1 MNRVPGDGATDHDH
15 QELFAEKRP
24 QYYANLSVNWQ
35 SNSNEWLDAVT
46 EGTNTEIILNSV
58 DDLLEDCYNSHD
70 LVKGY
75 IKYNYDDQKLV
86 VPNLVTL
93 SGVLDA
99 VLLDSSFLD
108 SFDDDLPMIFDAM
121 QEWAD
126 FDATDATEYMYDN
139 YITHTNGLVKSNPGF
154 DSSTNPTDPDLNGYM
169 NAALVD
175 FIVSN
180 KMFNF
185 YLTEGCIPLTRDH
198 ELMKRIAAYEGFEKP
213 TAVWG
218 YDSTFSYVA
227 GSKFEAETDCVNTL
241 GQNACFP
248 LAWSMSPQLLHFAP
262 QLISWWYDA
271 FKTTGTEYFVLP
283 PSGELYSYPG
293 GFSNE
298 DQIKYKNRMQSVAG
312 LMNISGTIHWEFPVF
327 STWKNALPY
336 FEKYAEDENPGVNG
350 FHCVNVPYFEPI
362 LEIFGA
368 SDRKVLNDK
377 VVLFKSIEWR
387 GGNSAAN
394 DWSAADFAKKSTVSR
409 PEV

>member
-1 MNRVPGDGATDHDH
+1 MNTFIHNVDLYDIHTIQPELLRAQTCIGLLNRVPGDGATDHDH
-15 QELFAEKRP
+15 QELFAEKRS
-24 QYYANLSVNWQ
+24 QYYANLSVTWQ

-46 EGTNTEIILNSV
+46 EGTDTEIILNSV
-58 DDLLEDCYNSHD
+58 DDLLEDCYSSHD
-70 LVKGY
+70 LVKGC

-139 YITHTNGLVKSNPGF
+139 YITYTNGLVKSNPGF
-154 DSSTNPTDPDLNGYM
+154 DSSTNPTDPELNGYM

-198 ELMKRIAAYEGFEKP
+198 ELMKKIAAYEGFEKP

-227 GSKFEAETDCVNTL
+227 GSKFEAETDCVKTL
-241 GQNACFP
+241 GQVASGGTPNLSYFSQSDPIEEKGFLTSNPFP
-248 LAWSMSPQLLHFAP
+248 DLT
-262 QLISWWYDA
+262 YDPE
-271 FKTTGTEYFVLP
+271 KTY
-283 PSGELYSYPG
+283 
-293 GFSNE
+293 
-298 DQIKYKNRMQSVAG
+298 
-312 LMNISGTIHWEFPVF
+312 
-327 STWKNALPY
+327 
-336 FEKYAEDENPGVNG
+336 
-350 FHCVNVPYFEPI
+350 
-362 LEIFGA
+362 
-368 SDRKVLNDK
+368 
-377 VVLFKSIEWR
+377 VLFLI
-387 GGNSAAN
+387 GDGDNL
-394 DWSAADFAKKSTVSR
+394 
-409 PEV
+409 